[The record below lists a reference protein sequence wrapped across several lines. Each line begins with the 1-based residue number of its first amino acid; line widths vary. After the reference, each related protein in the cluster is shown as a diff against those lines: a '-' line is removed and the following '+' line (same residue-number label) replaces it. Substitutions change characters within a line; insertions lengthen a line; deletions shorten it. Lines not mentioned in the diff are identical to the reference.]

1 MRILLRLAIFLG
13 FLVLIVFAQRFW
25 FSQAWHGIARIS
37 SPFSRRVVQWLWTL
51 ALVLVVISFFYPFF
65 RRVLPLHE
73 FTQVFSI
80 GWTWLLA
87 AVFGF
92 LIFELVVGAGWI
104 SHGAAALVSRNH
116 DGFRPERR
124 QALRYLAYL
133 ASSIPFLGA
142 AYGYAVERWDFQ
154 VDRVEIPIVNWP
166 KELDGMT
173 IVQLSDIHRS
183 ETMPR
188 KEVARAVAMANA
200 LKADLAVITGD
211 FISYEGDPLEDC
223 VAELSKLH
231 APLGVWGCNGN
242 HEIYAQAEAEAQRL
256 FAQFGMR
263 LLRQENAQLEWNGAK
278 FNLIGVDYQRD
289 HMTRGPAGPML
300 ENAEHLIRRDMPNIL
315 LSHNPNS
322 FRRAADLGIEL
333 SLAGHTHGG
342 QLKVEVVDRD
352 VTPARL
358 ITEFVAGLYRLPFGN
373 GSAPVLTDSNHA
385 EKAACI
391 YVNRGLGTFALP
403 VRLGVPPEIT
413 LMTLRSA

>member
-1 MRILLRLAIFLG
+1 MRLAIFLG
-13 FLVLIVFAQRFW
+13 FLALIVFAQRFW
-25 FSQAWHGIARIS
+25 FSQAWNGIARIA
-37 SPFSRRVVQWLWTL
+37 SPSLRRVVQVFWAL
-51 ALVLVVISFFYPFF
+51 ALLLVIFSFLYPFV
-65 RRVLPLHE
+65 RRSLPL
-73 FTQVFSI
+73 QSVARVFSI
-80 GWTWLLA
+80 GWTWLIV

-92 LIFELVVGAGWI
+92 LIFELVMGLGWMSHTVAGLAT
-104 SHGAAALVSRNH
+104 HNP
-116 DGFRPERR
+116 DGFKLGRR
-124 QALRYLAYL
+124 HFLRYAAYL
-133 ASSIPFLGA
+133 AGSIPFFGA

-154 VDRVEIPIVNWP
+154 VDRVEIPLANWP
-166 KELDGMT
+166 KELDGLK

-183 ETMPR
+183 DSMPR

-200 LKADLAVITGD
+200 LGGDLAVITGD

-223 VAELSKLH
+223 IAELSKLH

-256 FAQFGMR
+256 FTKYGMR
-263 LLRQENAQLEWNGAK
+263 LLRQESSQIEWRNGK

-289 HMTRGPAGPML
+289 HMTRGPSGPML
-300 ENAEHLIRRDMPNIL
+300 ENAEHLIRRDMPNVL

-342 QLKVEVVDRD
+342 QVKFEVVDHD
-352 VTPARL
+352 ITPARL

-373 GSAPVLTDSNHA
+373 GAAPVLSSHDSTD
-385 EKAACI
+385 KAACI
-391 YVNRGLGTFALP
+391 YVNRGLGTFGMP

-413 LMTLRSA
+413 LLTLRSI